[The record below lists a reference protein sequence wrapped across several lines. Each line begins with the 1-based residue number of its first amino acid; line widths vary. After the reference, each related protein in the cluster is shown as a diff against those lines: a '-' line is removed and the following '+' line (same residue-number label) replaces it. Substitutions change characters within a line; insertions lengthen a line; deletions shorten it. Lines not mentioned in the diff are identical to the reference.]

1 MGKQI
6 SIFDTDSDEGTQI
19 DWLQRYR
26 QDADLEDLGC
36 DFNHWEIQKSNAQLG
51 YLSHNFFRYFGKFP
65 PPVAEKFIKELH
77 DPAKGPVVDP
87 TVGSGTTLVEAMLA
101 DTNAVG
107 LDVNPLSCLVSKV
120 KTTPIDR
127 EKIEGVLS
135 SYQDFSKDNS
145 VTGWK
150 KYIPKDRYLDHWF
163 YEETQESLGKLRL
176 FIEEKVE
183 DEDVEDLFRVGL
195 AAIIRRVSRA
205 SNRLGR
211 MFKDPDIPPQNVVRR
226 FSKQIREMAIVC
238 EQMKS
243 LNSDIKVVKHD
254 AKNPFPKE
262 LTTNLM
268 ICHPPYFNLYRY
280 SSIYKFEML
289 WSGFEFKPIRKEEI
303 TEGFKKGKKELVHEY
318 VDDLMAII
326 KNMAE
331 TTCADGWVVLMM
343 GDTVIR
349 DERINTT
356 SLTLQKLSETDIPL
370 KLKKVT
376 IRKPKYTEASYAASQ
391 RRDKDQVGV
400 SLSDHILVFQK
411 DE

>member
-1 MGKQI
+1 MGTQI
-6 SIFDTDSDEGTQI
+6 SIFDTDTDRNTKE

-26 QDADLEDLGC
+26 EEADLDSLGC
-36 DFNHWEIQKSNAQLG
+36 AFDHWEIQKTNAQLG

-65 PPVAEKFIKELH
+65 PPVAERFIKELH

-101 DTNAVG
+101 KTGAVG
-107 LDVNPLSCLVSKV
+107 LDINPLSCLVSKV

-127 EKIEGVLS
+127 EKIQSVLK
-135 SYQDFSKDNS
+135 SYQDFSKDNT
-145 VTGWK
+145 VADWE

-163 YEETQESLGKLRL
+163 YKETQRSLGKLRL
-176 FIEEKVE
+176 FIEEKI
-183 DEDVEDLFRVGL
+183 DDTDVEDLFRVGL
-195 AAIIRRVSRA
+195 ASIIRRVSRA

-211 MFKDPDIPPQNVVRR
+211 MFKDPDIPPQNVARR

-243 LNSDIKVVKHD
+243 MSPDIKVVQHD
-254 AKNPFPKE
+254 AKNPFPTG
-262 LTTNLM
+262 LTTNLV

-289 WSGFEFKPIRKEEI
+289 WSGFEFKPIRKGEI
-303 TEGFKKGKKELVHEY
+303 TEGFKKGNKKLVHEY
-318 VDDLMAII
+318 VDDLTTII
-326 KNMAE
+326 DNMAE
-331 TTCADGWVVLMM
+331 TTCAGGWVVLMM

-349 DERINTT
+349 EERINTT
-356 SLTLQKLSETDIPL
+356 SLTLRKLSETDIPL
-370 KLKKVT
+370 ELEKVI

-391 RRDKDQVGV
+391 RRDKDKVGV